1 MKISDNILSYY
12 DDVEDF
18 VKEMNEFLYDYSRS
32 FIIYISNTQNSVNNE
47 YDDLYYLN
55 FLSKS
60 ILHLESF
67 DEKLFI
73 ECSKEEWIDIIHSI
87 IYKYSIFKFSNNVR
101 ICEEVVEHLQM
112 LNTIVE
118 SFKQLN

>member
-32 FIIYISNTQNSVNNE
+32 FIIYLSITENSVKKE
-47 YDDLYYLN
+47 YDDLYYIK

-67 DEKLFI
+67 DKELFN
-73 ECSKEEWIDIIHSI
+73 ECTKEEWIDIIHSI
-87 IYKYSIFKFSNNVR
+87 IYKYSIFKFSDNER
-101 ICEEVVEHLQM
+101 ICEEVIEHLQM
-112 LNTIVE
+112 LNVILE